1 MSMMCQYV
9 PRKVEVVLPEYLAEH
24 GRFLMHGA
32 GGQDAVARTL
42 WWSDSRFDYE
52 RPLPDLFASCSRSAR
67 LILDV
72 GAFSG
77 FYSMIA
83 ATLPPDARIYA
94 FEPMPL
100 SRRYA
105 RG

>member
-1 MSMMCQYV
+1 M
-9 PRKVEVVLPEYLAEH
+9 VLPEYLAEH

-32 GGQDAVARTL
+32 DGRDAVARSV

-72 GAFSG
+72 
-77 FYSMIA
+77 
-83 ATLPPDARIYA
+83 ARFRA
-94 FEPMPL
+94 
-100 SRRYA
+100 STR
-105 RG
+105 